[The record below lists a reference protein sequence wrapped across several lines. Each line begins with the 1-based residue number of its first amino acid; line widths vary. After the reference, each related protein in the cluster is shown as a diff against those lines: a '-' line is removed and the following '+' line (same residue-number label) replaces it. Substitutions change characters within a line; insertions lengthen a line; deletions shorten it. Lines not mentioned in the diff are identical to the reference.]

1 MKKALIIL
9 ILFALFT
16 VLVCNFA
23 VITDIDRSIII
34 FLQHK
39 LNISPE
45 IAAILTSK
53 KLYYGMIYLP
63 IIIWIVY
70 FIINKL
76 YYHIA
81 VLIASPYIAYG
92 FNTIFKNIIA
102 RPRPPIELQL
112 GTHSISYSY
121 VSNHTLIMTCLWG
134 MIIFYTN
141 KYCKN
146 AIIRRIIT
154 IFSFLWII
162 FSGLS
167 RILLGVHN
175 PTDVIGAYILGSFFL
190 MVYIKTANLISKRF
204 EQ

>member
-16 VLVCNFA
+16 VLVCNFSI
-23 VITDIDRSIII
+23 ITDIDRNIII
-34 FLQHK
+34 FLQQKIH
-39 LNISPE
+39 LSSE
-45 IAAILTSK
+45 LASILSSK
-53 KLYYGMIYLP
+53 KIYHSMIYTP
-63 IIIWIVY
+63 IAIGIIY
-70 FIINKL
+70 FIIKKL

-81 VLIASPYIAYG
+81 ILIAAPYIAYG
-92 FNTIFKNIIA
+92 FNIIFKNIIA

-121 VSNHTLIMTCLWG
+121 VSNHTIIMTCIWG

-146 AIIRRIIT
+146 KIIRRIIT
-154 IFSFLWII
+154 VFSILWIV
-162 FSGLS
+162 FSGFT
-167 RILLGVHN
+167 RVWMGVHN

-190 MVYIKTANLISKRF
+190 LVYIKTANLISKRF
-204 EQ
+204 EE

>member
-1 MKKALIIL
+1 MKKTLIIL
-9 ILFALFT
+9 ILFAFFT
-16 VLVCNFA
+16 ALVCNFS
-23 VITDIDRSIII
+23 VITDIDRNIIS
-34 FLQHK
+34 FFQQK
-39 LNISPE
+39 LPLSPE
-45 IAAILTSK
+45 IASILAGK
-53 KLYYGMIYLP
+53 KLYYGMLYLP
-63 IIIWIVY
+63 IIIGIVY

-112 GTHSISYSY
+112 GTHSVSFSY
-121 VSNHTLIMTCLWG
+121 VSNHTLIMMCLWG

-146 AIIRRIIT
+146 VIIRRIIT
-154 IFSFLWII
+154 IFSILWII
-162 FSGLS
+162 FSGFS
-167 RILLGVHN
+167 RVWLGVHN

-204 EQ
+204 E